1 MHTAEGVVRGW
12 RAQLAE
18 VAAVTITVLNV
29 DVVVLESKA
38 PPNMLLAMSF
48 FATARLARKR
58 RDGAVQR
65 FPVRF

>member
-48 FATARLARKR
+48 LPRQDWREN
-58 RDGAVQR
+58 GAMVLSSDFQ
-65 FPVRF
+65 